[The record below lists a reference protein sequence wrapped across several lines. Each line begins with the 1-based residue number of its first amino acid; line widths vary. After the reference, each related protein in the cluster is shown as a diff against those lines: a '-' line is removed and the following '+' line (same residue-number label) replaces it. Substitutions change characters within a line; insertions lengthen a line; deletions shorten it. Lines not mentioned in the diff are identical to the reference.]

1 MQAGSRDQGDRPQ
14 GFLGA
19 AGVRPADGGL
29 VVTPGD
35 PRTERLDRALVT
47 RGLAR
52 SRTLAARWI
61 GDGRVSVDGQRT
73 TKASLPVAA
82 TSEVEVEAAE
92 GPEYVSRAGHKLAG
106 ALEAFPDVVV
116 EGLRCLDA
124 GASTG
129 GFTDV
134 LLRGGAREVVAV
146 DVGHHQLVPQLRAD
160 PRVRVHEGLNLRY
173 MAPED
178 IGGPA
183 ELTVCDVSFIS
194 LTLVIRPLAAAT
206 LPGGNLLL
214 MVKPQF
220 EVGVERL
227 GRDGV
232 VGSEQQRLE
241 AVENVAAAGVA
252 AGLIELGRTRSP
264 LPGQDGNHEF
274 FLHLQ
279 RPLPASA

>member
-1 MQAGSRDQGDRPQ
+1 MTA
-14 GFLGA
+14 
-19 AGVRPADGGL
+19 
-29 VVTPGD
+29 
-35 PRTERLDRALVT
+35 RLDQVLAA
-47 RGLAR
+47 RGLTR
-52 SRTLAARWI
+52 SRTLAAAWI
-61 GDGRVSVDGQRT
+61 REGRVSVDGAICIKPSFQVGEEHEVT
-73 TKASLPVAA
+73 VAA
-82 TSEVEVEAAE
+82 SDAE
-92 GPEYVSRAGHKLAG
+92 EYVSRAGHKLAG

-116 EGLRCLDA
+116 QGRRCLDA

-146 DVGHHQLVPQLRAD
+146 DVGHDQLVPQLRMD

-194 LTLVIRPLAAAT
+194 LTLVIAPLAAAT
-206 LPGGNLLL
+206 LPGGHLLL

-220 EVGVERL
+220 EVGAESL

-232 VGSEQQRLE
+232 VASEQQRLE
-241 AVENVAAAGVA
+241 AVEKVAAAGVA

-279 RPLPASA
+279 RPGPASS

>member
-1 MQAGSRDQGDRPQ
+1 MSS
-14 GFLGA
+14 L
-19 AGVRPADGGL
+19 
-29 VVTPGD
+29 
-35 PRTERLDRALVT
+35 RLDRALVQ

-52 SRTLAARWI
+52 SRTQAAQWI
-61 GDGRVSVDGQRT
+61 AEGRVSVDGRT
-73 TKASLPVAA
+73 ISKASLSVGEDSAVVVAA
-82 TSEVEVEAAE
+82 AK

-106 ALEAFPDVVV
+106 ALEAFPEVAV

-134 LLRGGAREVVAV
+134 LLRRGAREVVAV
-146 DVGHHQLVPQLRAD
+146 DVGHDQLAPQLRAD
-160 PRVRVHEGLNLRY
+160 PRVRVHEGLNVRR
-173 MAPED
+173 MAPAQ

-183 ELTVCDVSFIS
+183 QLTVCDLSFIS
-194 LTLVIRPLAAAT
+194 LTLVVDALAEAT
-206 LPGGNLLL
+206 VPGGHLLL

-220 EVGVERL
+220 EVGAERL

-232 VGSEQQRLE
+232 VSSELQRRE
-241 AVENVAAAGVA
+241 AVDAVAAAA
-252 AGLIELGRTRSP
+252 DRAGLVELGRTRSP

-279 RPLPASA
+279 RPSA

>member
-1 MQAGSRDQGDRPQ
+1 MSSE
-14 GFLGA
+14 GA
-19 AGVRPADGGL
+19 SA
-29 VVTPGD
+29 
-35 PRTERLDRALVT
+35 ERLDRALVT

-61 GDGRVSVDGQRT
+61 AEGRVSVDGQRT
-73 TKASLPVAA
+73 RKASQPVAA
-82 TSEVEVEAAE
+82 TSEVELEEAE

-146 DVGHHQLVPQLRAD
+146 DVGHDQLVPQLRAD

-194 LTLVIRPLAAAT
+194 LTLVIAPLAAAT
-206 LPGGNLLL
+206 LPGGHLLL

-220 EVGVERL
+220 EVGADRL

-232 VGSEQQRLE
+232 VASEQQRLE
-241 AVENVAAAGVA
+241 AVEKVAAAGVA

-274 FLHLQ
+274 FLHLR
-279 RPLPASA
+279 RPVPASS